1 MPDEKSDGNKEYNM
15 NLSDLRIGIIG
26 SNFVAD
32 WFCDTVNG
40 SDGASLA
47 AVYSRTDERGQ
58 AFAEKHGIPAVFT
71 DMEAFLS
78 SDIDAVYIAS
88 PNICHFPQAMDA
100 VRHGKHVLVE
110 KPACLN
116 EGQFRELLG
125 AAERS
130 GVVVLEAMRPGHDP
144 ALERARE
151 AMGQIGTVRRAVF
164 DFCQYSSRYDR
175 YKAGEILNAF
185 NPDLGNA
192 ALMDIGVY
200 AVHCCA
206 VLFGRPESVYAKS
219 VILQNGMEGMGTAFL
234 TYPGLQAEIVWSKI
248 TDSVSPSVILGEGGA
263 VLLGKLST
271 VESVTL
277 VPRGGEA
284 SDVTGERPENNMVYE
299 LADFL
304 AAVRGGADPSPWQEN
319 TALTLSIMDEIRR
332 QNGIVF
338 PGESSGT

>member
-1 MPDEKSDGNKEYNM
+1 MKTKA
-15 NLSDLRIGIIG
+15 LRLGVIG

-32 WFCDTVNG
+32 WLCDTANG
-40 SDGASLA
+40 TEDVSLA
-47 AVYSRTDERGQ
+47 AVYSRTEERGH
-58 AFAEKHGIPAVFT
+58 AFAAAHGIPAVYT

-88 PNICHFPQAMDA
+88 PNICHFPQAVDA

-116 EGQFRELLG
+116 EGQFRALLR
-125 AAERS
+125 AAEEA

-144 ALERARE
+144 AMERARE
-151 AMGQIGTVRRAVF
+151 AMGRIGTVRRAVF

-185 NPDLGNA
+185 NPELGNA

-200 AVHCCA
+200 AVHCC
-206 VLFGRPESVYAKS
+206 VMLLGQPRSVYAKS
-219 VILQNGMEGMGTAFL
+219 VILPNGMEGMGMAFL
-234 TYPGLQAEIVWSKI
+234 DYAGMQAEIVWSKI

-271 VESVTL
+271 AESVTWL
-277 VPRGGEA
+277 PRGGTA
-284 SDVTGERPENNMVYE
+284 ADVTGERPENNMVYE
-299 LADFL
+299 LEDFA
-304 AAVRGGADPSPWQEN
+304 AAVRGEADPSQWQEN
-319 TALTLSIMDEIRR
+319 TALTLRIMDEIRR

-338 PGESSGT
+338 PGE

>member
-1 MPDEKSDGNKEYNM
+1 MKKEP
-15 NLSDLRIGIIG
+15 LRLGVIG

-32 WFCDTVNG
+32 WLCDTAKIT
-40 SDGASLA
+40 DGVTPA
-47 AVYSRTDERGQ
+47 AVYSRTEERGH
-58 AFAEKHGIPAVFT
+58 AFAGAHGIPAVFT

-88 PNICHFPQAMDA
+88 PNICHFPQAMDV

-116 EGQFRELLG
+116 EGQFRTLLA
-125 AAERS
+125 AAEER
-130 GVVVLEAMRPGHDP
+130 GVTVLEAMRPGHDP

-151 AMGQIGTVRRAVF
+151 AMGKIGTLRRAVF

-175 YKAGEILNAF
+175 YKNGEILNAF

-219 VILQNGMEGMGTAFL
+219 VVLENGMEGMGTAFL
-234 TYPGLQAEIVWSKI
+234 TYPGMQAEIVWSKI
-248 TDSVSPSVILGEGGA
+248 TDSASPSVLLGEGGA

-271 VESVTL
+271 LESVKL
-277 VPRGGEA
+277 IPRGGEA
-284 SDVTGERPENNMVYE
+284 EDVTGERPENNMVYE

-304 AAVRGGADPSPWQEN
+304 AAVRGKADPSLWQEN

-338 PGESSGT
+338 PGE

>member
-1 MPDEKSDGNKEYNM
+1 MKSKTLLLGV
-15 NLSDLRIGIIG
+15 IG

-32 WFCDTVNG
+32 WLCDTVKITEG
-40 SDGASLA
+40 VTLA
-47 AVYSRTDERGQ
+47 AVYSRTEERGR
-58 AFAEKHGIPAVFT
+58 AFAAAHDIPAVYT

-116 EGQFRELLG
+116 EAQFRTLLK
-125 AAERS
+125 AAEEN
-130 GVVVLEAMRPGHDP
+130 GVTVLEAMRPGHDP
-144 ALERARE
+144 AMERARE
-151 AMGQIGTVRRAVF
+151 AMGKIGAVRRAVF

-175 YKAGEILNAF
+175 YKQGEILNAF

-200 AVHCCA
+200 AVHCC
-206 VLFGRPESVYAKS
+206 VMLFGKPESVYAKS
-219 VILQNGMEGMGTAFL
+219 IVLPNGMEGMGTAFL
-234 TYPGLQAEIVWSKI
+234 TYSGMQAEITWSKI
-248 TDSVSPSVILGEGGA
+248 TDSASPSVILGEGGA
-263 VLLGKLST
+263 VLMGKLST

-284 SDVTGERPENNMVYE
+284 EDVTGERPENNMVYE
-299 LADFL
+299 LSDFL
-304 AAVRGGADPSPWQEN
+304 AAVRGEANPALWQEN
-319 TALTLSIMDEIRR
+319 TALTLSLMDEIRR

-338 PGESSGT
+338 PGE